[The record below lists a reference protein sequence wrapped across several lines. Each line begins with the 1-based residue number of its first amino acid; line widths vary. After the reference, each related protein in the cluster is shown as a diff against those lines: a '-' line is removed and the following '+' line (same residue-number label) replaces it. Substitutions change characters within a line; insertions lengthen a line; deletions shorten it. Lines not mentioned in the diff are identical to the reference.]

1 MKESEQNNIFQAW
14 LDQYK
19 ALLFKIV
26 RAYAFNAQD
35 QEDLFQ
41 EISLQVWK
49 SIPGF
54 QKKSA
59 VTTWIYRVSLNTAIR
74 WNKKEQK
81 HGHGRQSID
90 SVEHV
95 LKATNSNED
104 DRLAWMYHQISQMDK
119 IDRSLALLLL
129 DGFSY
134 KEMSKMIG
142 ISESNIG
149 VKIHRIKKYLI
160 EKSEK
165 YDDHGV

>member
-1 MKESEQNNIFQAW
+1 MKESEQNKIFQAW

-26 RAYAFNAQD
+26 RAYAFNVDD

-41 EISLQVWK
+41 EISLQVWR
-49 SIPGF
+49 SVPGF
-54 QKKSA
+54 KQKSA
-59 VTTWIYRVSLNTAIR
+59 VSTWIYRVSLNTAIR
-74 WNKKEQK
+74 WTRKERK
-81 HGHGRQSID
+81 HEDGRQSID

-95 LKATNSNED
+95 LKATAAGED
-104 DRLAWMYHQISQMDK
+104 DRIAWMYRQISQLDK
-119 IDRSLALLLL
+119 IDRSLTLLLL

-134 KEMSKMIG
+134 KEMSEMIG

-160 EKSEK
+160 AKSEK
-165 YDDHGV
+165 YDYHGV